1 MSDIIYP
8 TLDLFLYDLRNA
20 LGEGQDELQ
29 TNRDSF
35 KKKLPEDLHDVL
47 FQKDTVFEDDYIELL
62 PKIKKFK
69 SPRHSRES
77 GSLQGYYYPVR
88 LNDMYGL
95 LLDCSVENKIEA
107 KSAPAAESFQELKAE
122 IEQRL
127 NGQPATMGQTWM
139 ISGWLPQSEAKPP
152 EDIAKACYKAL
163 MPNSKWERDIE
174 GQGQFLGATIFELS
188 RYRLVIPEGA
198 ASPTTI
204 QSVQENQHVI
214 IILYPDEA
222 AAKKSAHFYHH
233 WLRLFSYRHK
243 ILWAY
248 AQSRF
253 LKRTMKNRSTD
264 LEEHRQLI
272 SQNQTQYQ
280 EKKLRDILIRVQDNI
295 KFYTIELYQLEFQG
309 GIIEINLNNYEKRI
323 ETIKKRLKGLDEKAE
338 SNLILFDEFTKSVK
352 DKYLLQIAKDS
363 ESLKRILKLQED
375 TINAVRSRVEVDKAE
390 RDRNFQDAIAI
401 LGVGWSVASFLPDK
415 LGENA
420 NDPVRI
426 FLTQSPIPPN
436 WIKPAVPLVYKISV
450 ALVAAA
456 VAWLLIRLWPGLASV
471 IPKLGSVIPK
481 SKKE

>member
-35 KKKLPEDLHDVL
+35 KKKLPEDIHNVL
-47 FQKDTVFEDDYIELL
+47 FQKDNIFEDDYIELL
-62 PKIKKFK
+62 PNLKGFK
-69 SPRHSRES
+69 TNRDSRES
-77 GSLQGYYYPVR
+77 DPLQGYYYPVR
-88 LNDMYGL
+88 LNDIYGL
-95 LLDCSVENKIEA
+95 LLDCSVENKTKA
-107 KSAPAAESFQELKAE
+107 QSAESFQELKTE

-139 ISGWLPQSEAKPP
+139 ISGWLPQSGAKPP

-163 MPNSKWERDIE
+163 MPNSNWERDIE

-188 RYRLVIPEGA
+188 RYRLVIPEGT

-204 QSVQENQHVI
+204 QSIQENQHVI
-214 IILYPDEA
+214 IILYPDGA
-222 AAKKSAHFYHH
+222 TAKKSELFYHH

-253 LKRTMKNRSTD
+253 LKRKMKNRSTD
-264 LEEHRQLI
+264 IEEHKQSI
-272 SQNQTQYQ
+272 SQNQTNYQ
-280 EKKLRDILIRVQDNI
+280 EEKLRNILIRVQDSI
-295 KFYTIELYQLEFQG
+295 KYYTIELYQIEFQS
-309 GIIEINLNNYEKRI
+309 GIIEINLSNYEKRL
-323 ETIKKRLKGLDEKAE
+323 ETIKERLKKIEEKAE
-338 SNLILFDEFTKSVK
+338 DNLSLFDKFAKSVK

-363 ESLKRILKLQED
+363 ENLKRVLKLQED

-401 LGVGWSVASFLPDK
+401 LGVGWSVASFLPSPDK
-415 LGENA
+415 LSENA
-420 NDPVRI
+420 NDPVRM
-426 FLTQSPIPPN
+426 FLTQSPLPPT
-436 WIKPAVPLVYKISV
+436 WVKPAIPLVYKVSV

-456 VAWLLIRLWPGLASV
+456 LAWLLIRLWPGLV
-471 IPKLGSVIPK
+471 RLIPFIPK
-481 SKKE
+481 KK